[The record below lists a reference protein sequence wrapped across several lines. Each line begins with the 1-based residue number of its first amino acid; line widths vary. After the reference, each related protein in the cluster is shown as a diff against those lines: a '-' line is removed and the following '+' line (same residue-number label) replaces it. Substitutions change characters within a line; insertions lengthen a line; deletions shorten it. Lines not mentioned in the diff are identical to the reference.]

1 MDSYDP
7 CNPTESPELELS
19 DDDVLLH
26 SGSSSSASN
35 HRENDLLKTAANTV
49 PFLMEDSLIQRL
61 ENNDKNVSS
70 TTNNDV
76 RCELLFN
83 IIIKN
88 QAFLMYLPI
97 CSHTYLD
104 LFI

>member
-76 RCELLFN
+76 RYV
-83 IIIKN
+83 
-88 QAFLMYLPI
+88 FLMNLEKKQDCHSPI
-97 CSHTYLD
+97 L
-104 LFI
+104 LLNF